1 MKRNLPIFAAL
12 ATILMSS
19 SFVPSLK
26 ASETDKK
33 TIITISQPV
42 AVEGTILPAGQYVL
56 KLQDS
61 SATRDIVFIF
71 NGEETQLITTIIA
84 IPADRLQP
92 LDKSE
97 FSFYDS
103 QAGQP
108 AALHTWFYP
117 GNENGLEFVRR
128 QPVAAGSAA
137 LAAAKG
143 TSMRP
148 AKHTVTGKSV
158 AAGG

>member
-71 NGEETQLITTIIA
+71 NGEETQLITTIMA

-92 LDKSE
+92 PDKSE
-97 FSFYDS
+97 FSFYGS

-117 GNENGLEFVRR
+117 GDENGFEFVR
-128 QPVAAGSAA
+128 PKNTAAS
-137 LAAAKG
+137 LAATK
-143 TSMRP
+143 SSP
-148 AKHTVTGKSV
+148 ARSPKNTVAPKSV

>member
-1 MKRNLPIFAAL
+1 MKRNLPIVAAL

-33 TIITISQPV
+33 TIITISQPID
-42 AVEGTILPAGQYVL
+42 VEGTTLPAGKYVL
-56 KLQDS
+56 RLQDS
-61 SATRDIVFIF
+61 SSRRDIVYIF

-92 LDKSE
+92 PDKSE

-103 QAGQP
+103 PDGQP

-117 GNENGLEFVRR
+117 GSEDGLEFVR
-128 QPVAAGSAA
+128 PKNTAAS
-137 LAAAKG
+137 LAATK
-143 TSMRP
+143 SSP
-148 AKHTVTGKSV
+148 ARAPKNTVAPKSV